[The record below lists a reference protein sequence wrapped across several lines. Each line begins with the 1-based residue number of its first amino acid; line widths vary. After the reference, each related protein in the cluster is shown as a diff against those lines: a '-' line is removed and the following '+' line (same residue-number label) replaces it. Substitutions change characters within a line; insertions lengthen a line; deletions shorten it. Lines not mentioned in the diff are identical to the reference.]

1 MNSGWAQTSRE
12 LPTLGTAVLIS
23 VYGNIHV
30 AKLKSGAGSEGE
42 FHYFE
47 DAYND
52 NLHWEFCEVTAWHPM
67 ITYTK
72 E

>member
-1 MNSGWAQTSRE
+1 MSSWVNTKDGLPEVNRE
-12 LPTLGTAVLIS
+12 VLLY
-23 VYGNIHV
+23 VFGRVHV
-30 AKLKSGAGSEGE
+30 AILQE
-42 FHYFE
+42 FVDEFGTGYYFE